1 MDAATAQSLVA
12 HINGNSSRFSAFV
25 MKFSERTW
33 VILCD
38 AKAPK
43 TAPCEEPILDV
54 AEFLK
59 RLADRSPRN
68 IELQGLLQIWMRSF
82 AEEKAAAWASNSSSA
97 RLPGPSRATDSKM
110 QRL

>member
-12 HINGNSSRFSAFV
+12 HINGNSTRFSAFA

-38 AKAPK
+38 AKAPQ

-54 AEFLK
+54 NEFLN
-59 RLADRSPRN
+59 RLKERSPRN
-68 IELQGLLQIWMRSF
+68 IELQGLLQAWMRSNL
-82 AEEKAAAWASNSSSA
+82 EDKPGTWPSSSSVA
-97 RLPGPSRATDSKM
+97 RLPGPRLGADSEM
-110 QRL
+110 RRL